1 LSHEKEAMTSIR
13 LELKPVVREV
23 PADLETPVSAFL
35 KLKGHGA
42 RFLLESVEMGENLGR
57 YSFIGLDSLREIQI
71 LPGHAVVLEGGKSET
86 VPHAGRNPLE
96 VLRTIMAPLAIRHEG
111 LPGLIGGAV
120 GYIGY
125 DYVRFL
131 EKLPSSLPDTLGLPL
146 CSFYLASTMVIFDH
160 VKHKMLL
167 VSVGSADP
175 EAKLDEVAA
184 LLRRPLAPGWTAA
197 SPAAARAAFV
207 HEFPEEDYRKAVLKA
222 KEYIAAGDIF
232 QVVLSQRARGEIH
245 VDPFQVY
252 RALRILNP
260 SPYMFYLDFGGY
272 QLVGSSPEIHAKLA
286 GREAVLRP
294 IAGTRRRGKSAE
306 EDDALE
312 KELLADEKERAEHLM
327 LIDLARNDVG
337 RCAEYGSVRCTDLYT
352 IERYSHVMHI
362 VSEVRG
368 RLPAGQDQFDLLA
381 KTFPAGTVSGAP
393 KIRAMEIIEEL
404 EKSRRGPYAGT
415 VGYFS
420 LTGDMDTCITIRT
433 MVVKGR
439 TAYLQAGAGIV
450 ADSVPENEWKET
462 CAKMEVL
469 KRAVAMAEEG
479 L

>member
-1 LSHEKEAMTSIR
+1 MTSIKV
-13 LELKPVVREV
+13 ELKPTVREV
-23 PADLETPVSAFL
+23 AADLETPVSAFL

-57 YSFIGLDSLREIQI
+57 YSFIGLDHLRAIKI
-71 LPGHAVVLEGGKSET
+71 LPEHVLVEEGGKSEIIPIGT
-86 VPHAGRNPLE
+86 RNPLE
-96 VLRTIMAPLAIRHEG
+96 ILRELMLPLGIQHDG
-111 LPGLIGGAV
+111 LPGLVGGAV

-125 DYVRFL
+125 DFVRFL
-131 EKLPSSLPDTLGLPL
+131 EKLPARLPDTLGLPL
-146 CSFYLASTMVIFDH
+146 CNFYLASTMVIFDH
-160 VKHKMLL
+160 VKRKMLL
-167 VSVGSADP
+167 VTVGKEDP
-175 EAKLDEVAA
+175 KEKLDEVYEH
-184 LLRRPLAPGWTAA
+184 LRAPLAAEWTQ
-197 SPAAARAAFV
+197 PRAAKKRATFTS
-207 HEFPEEDYRKAVLKA
+207 EFPEEDFKAAVLKA
-222 KEYIAAGDIF
+222 KESIKIGDIF
-232 QVVLSQRARGEIH
+232 QVVLSQRQHGELS
-245 VDPFQVY
+245 VEPFQVY

-260 SPYMFYLDFGGY
+260 SPYMFYLDFGDY

-286 GREAVLRP
+286 GREAVIRP
-294 IAGTRRRGKSAE
+294 IAGTRRRGQTAD
-306 EDDALE
+306 EDQRLE

-362 VSEVRG
+362 VSEVVG
-368 RLPAGQDQFDLLA
+368 KLAAGQDQFSLLSN
-381 KTFPAGTVSGAP
+381 TFPAGTLTGAP
-393 KIRAMEIIEEL
+393 KIRAMEIIEDL
-404 EKSRRGPYAGT
+404 EKARRGPYGGT

-433 MVVKGR
+433 MIVKGR

-450 ADSVPENEWKET
+450 ADSDPKSEWAET

-469 KRAVAMAEEG
+469 KRAIALAEEG

>member
-1 LSHEKEAMTSIR
+1 MTSIR
-13 LELKPVVREV
+13 VELKPVVREV

-35 KLKGHGA
+35 KLKAGGA

-57 YSFIGLDSLREIQI
+57 YSFIGLDSLRSLQ
-71 LPGHAVVLEGGKSET
+71 VLEDRVRVEERGGIVET
-86 VPHAGRNPLE
+86 PLNGRNPLDL
-96 VLRTIMAPLAIRHEG
+96 LREMLAPLAIQHAG
-111 LPGLIGGAV
+111 LPGLVGGAV

-125 DYVRFL
+125 DFIRFL
-131 EKLPSSLPDTLGLPL
+131 EKLPSSKQDPLGLPL
-146 CSFYLASTMVIFDH
+146 CRFDLASTMVIFDH

-167 VSVGSADP
+167 VSVGAEDP
-175 EAKLDEVAA
+175 EGKLDEVQR
-184 LLRRPLAPGWTAA
+184 LLQTPLDATWTSPRPATQR
-197 SPAAARAAFV
+197 STFKT
-207 HEFPEEDYRKAVLKA
+207 EFPEADYKAAVLKA
-222 KEYIAAGDIF
+222 KEYIGIGDIF
-232 QVVLSQRARGEIH
+232 QVVLSQRQTGPLH
-245 VDPFQVY
+245 VQPFQVY

-260 SPYMFYLDFGGY
+260 SPYMFYLDFGDC
-272 QLVGSSPEIHAKLA
+272 QLVGSSPEIHAKLQ

-294 IAGTRRRGKSAE
+294 IAGTRRRGKTPAE
-306 EDDALE
+306 DAALE

-337 RCAEYGSVRCTDLYT
+337 RCADYGSVHCTDLYT

-362 VSEVRG
+362 VSEVVG
-368 RLPAGQDQFDLLA
+368 TLSKGQDQFDLLC

-404 EKSRRGPYAGT
+404 EPHRRGPYAGT

-433 MVVKGR
+433 MIVKGG
-439 TAYLQAGAGIV
+439 TACLQAGAGIV
-450 ADSVPENEWKET
+450 ADSDPQSEWIET
-462 CAKMEVL
+462 CNKMEVL
-469 KRAVAMAEEG
+469 KRAIAMAEEG

>member
-1 LSHEKEAMTSIR
+1 MTTIKV
-13 LELKPVVREV
+13 ELKPVVREV

-35 KLKGHGA
+35 KLKEHGA

-57 YSFIGLDSLREIQI
+57 YSFIGLDALKDIKVLADRVVVEEAGRREEF
-71 LPGHAVVLEGGKSET
+71 PLE
-86 VPHAGRNPLE
+86 GRNPLDL
-96 VLRTIMAPLAIRHEG
+96 LRSLMAPLALRHEG
-111 LPGLIGGAV
+111 LPGLVGGAV

-125 DYVRFL
+125 DFVRFL
-131 EKLPSSLPDTLGLPL
+131 ERLPSTLPDPLGLPL
-146 CSFYLASTMVIFDH
+146 CHFHLASTVVIFDH
-160 VKHKMLL
+160 VKRKMLL
-167 VSVGSADP
+167 VSIAAENP
-175 EAKLDEVAA
+175 QAKLDEVQA
-184 LLRRPLAPGWTAA
+184 LLHRPLPEAYAVPRR
-197 SPAAARAAFV
+197 AAAKASFV
-207 HEFPEEDYRKAVLKA
+207 HETPEAEYRAAVLKA
-222 KEYIAAGDIF
+222 KEYIAAGDVF
-232 QVVLSQRARGEIH
+232 QVVLSQRARGEIS

-260 SPYMFYLDFGGY
+260 SPYMFYLDFGDCR
-272 QLVGSSPEIHAKLA
+272 LVGSSPEIHAKLA
-286 GREAVLRP
+286 GGEAVLRP
-294 IAGTRRRGKSAE
+294 IAGTRRRGKTPE
-306 EDDALE
+306 EDLALE

-337 RCAEYGSVRCTDLYT
+337 RCADYGTVRCTDLYT

-368 RLPAGQDQFDLLA
+368 RLAAGQDQFDLLSR
-381 KTFPAGTVSGAP
+381 TFPAGTVSGAP

-404 EKSRRGPYAGT
+404 EKSRRGAYAGT

-420 LTGDMDTCITIRT
+420 LNGDMDTCITIRT

-439 TAYLQAGAGIV
+439 TAWLQAGAGIV
-450 ADSVPENEWKET
+450 ADSDPASEWTET
-462 CAKMEVL
+462 CNKMEAL

>member
-1 LSHEKEAMTSIR
+1 MTTIKM
-13 LELKPVVREV
+13 ELKPTVREV

-35 KLKGHGA
+35 KLKNHGA

-57 YSFIGLDSLREIQI
+57 FSFIGLDYLRN
-71 LPGHAVVLEGGKSET
+71 VRVLADRVLVEEAGKTQT
-86 VPHAGRNPLE
+86 VPLGTRNPLE
-96 VLRTIMAPLAIRHEG
+96 ILRDLMAPLALRHGE
-111 LPGLIGGAV
+111 LPGLVGGAV

-125 DYVRFL
+125 DFVRFL
-131 EKLPSSLPDTLGLPL
+131 ERMPSRLPDPLDLPL
-146 CSFYLASTMVIFDH
+146 CNFYLASTMVIFDH

-167 VSVGSADP
+167 VSVGAEDP
-175 EAKLDEVAA
+175 KAKLDEVYE
-184 LLRRPLAPGWTAA
+184 LLRQPLAAEWTAPR
-197 SPAAARAAFV
+197 PAARKARFV
-207 HEFPEEDYRKAVLKA
+207 HETPDAEYRAAVLKA
-222 KEYIAAGDIF
+222 KEYISIGDVF
-232 QVVLSQRARGEIH
+232 QVVLSQRASGEID
-245 VDPFQVY
+245 VAPFQVY

-260 SPYMFYLDFGGY
+260 SPYMFFLDFGDY
-272 QLVGSSPEIHAKLA
+272 QLVGSSPEIHAKLT
-286 GREAVLRP
+286 GRQAVIRP
-294 IAGTRRRGKSAE
+294 IAGTRRRGKNPE
-306 EDDALE
+306 EDAALE

-337 RCAEYGSVRCTDLYT
+337 RCADYGSVHCTDLYT
-352 IERYSHVMHI
+352 IEKYSHVMHI
-362 VSEVRG
+362 VSEVVG
-368 RLPAGQDQFDLLA
+368 TLSKGQDQFDLLT
-381 KTFPAGTVSGAP
+381 KTFPAGTLTGAP

-404 EKSRRGPYAGT
+404 EKTRRGPYGGT

-450 ADSVPENEWKET
+450 ADSDPQFEWTET
-462 CAKMEVL
+462 CNKMEVL

>member
-1 LSHEKEAMTSIR
+1 MTSVKV
-13 LELKPVVREV
+13 ELKPVLREV
-23 PADLETPVSAFL
+23 PADLETPVSAYL

-42 RFLLESVEMGENLGR
+42 RFLLESVEMGESLGR
-57 YSFIGLDSLREIQI
+57 YSFIGLDHLKNLQVFADR
-71 LPGHAVVLEGGKSET
+71 VVVEEGGRSESI
-86 VPHAGRNPLE
+86 PLQGRNPLHL
-96 VLRTIMAPLAIRHEG
+96 LREIMAPLALKHEG
-111 LPGLIGGAV
+111 LPGLVGGAV
-120 GYIGY
+120 GAIGY
-125 DYVRFL
+125 DFVRFL
-131 EKLPSSLPDTLGLPL
+131 EKLPAALPDPLGLPL
-146 CSFYLASTMVIFDH
+146 CNFYLASTMVVFDH

-167 VSVGSADP
+167 VSVAASDP
-175 EAKLDEVAA
+175 EAKLDEVDA
-184 LLRRPLAPGWTAA
+184 LLRRPLPAEWAGPRRASAKAVWT
-197 SPAAARAAFV
+197 
-207 HEFPEEDYRKAVLKA
+207 HETGAEEYRRSVLKA

-232 QVVLSQRARGEIH
+232 QVVLSQRARGEIS

-260 SPYMFYLDFGGY
+260 SPYMFFLDFGGY
-272 QLVGSSPEIHAKLA
+272 QLVGSSPEIHAKLQ

-294 IAGTRRRGKSAE
+294 IAGTRRRGKTPAE
-306 EDDALE
+306 DIALE

-368 RLPAGQDQFDLLA
+368 RLSPGQDGFDLLC

-404 EKSRRGPYAGT
+404 EKTRRGFYAGT

-433 MVVKGR
+433 MVVKGK

-450 ADSVPENEWKET
+450 ADSDPAFEWTET
-462 CAKMEVL
+462 CNKMEVL

>member
-1 LSHEKEAMTSIR
+1 MTSIK
-13 LELKPVVREV
+13 LELKPTVREV
-23 PADLETPVSAFL
+23 AADLETPVSAFL

-57 YSFIGLDSLREIQI
+57 YSFIGLDYLRNIKI
-71 LPGHAVVLEGGKSET
+71 LADAVVVEEGGKSESI
-86 VPHAGRNPLE
+86 PIGGRNPLE
-96 VLRTIMAPLAIRHEG
+96 IVRELMQPLGIRHDG
-111 LPGLIGGAV
+111 LPGLVGGAV
-120 GYIGY
+120 GTIGY
-125 DYVRFL
+125 DFVRFL
-131 EKLPSSLPDTLGLPL
+131 EKLPSRLPDKLGLPL
-146 CSFYLASTMVIFDH
+146 CNFYLASTMVIFDH
-160 VKHKMLL
+160 VKRKMLL
-167 VSVGSADP
+167 VTIGKDDP
-175 EAKLDEVAA
+175 KETLDRVTE
-184 LLRRPLAPGWTAA
+184 LLRAPLAAEWTRPHAA
-197 SPAAARAAFV
+197 PKRATFTN
-207 HEFPEEDYRKAVLKA
+207 EFPEDKFKAAVLKA
-222 KEYIAAGDIF
+222 KEYIKIGDVF
-232 QVVLSQRARGEIH
+232 QVVLSQRQQGELH

-272 QLVGSSPEIHAKLA
+272 QLVGSSPEIHAKLS

-294 IAGTRRRGKSAE
+294 IAGTRRRGATPE
-306 EDDALE
+306 EDQRLE

-327 LIDLARNDVG
+327 LIDLARNDLG

-362 VSEVRG
+362 VSEVVG
-368 RLPAGQDQFDLLA
+368 KLPAGQDQFDLLS
-381 KTFPAGTVSGAP
+381 KTFPAGTLTGAP

-404 EKSRRGPYAGT
+404 EPTRRGPYGGT

-433 MVVKGR
+433 MVVQGK

-450 ADSVPENEWKET
+450 ADSDPQSEWTET
-462 CAKMEVL
+462 CNKMEVL
-469 KRAVAMAEEG
+469 KRAIALAEEG

>member
-1 LSHEKEAMTSIR
+1 MTTIKV
-13 LELKPVVREV
+13 ELKPVLREV
-23 PADLETPVSAFL
+23 PADLETPVSAYL
-35 KLKGHGA
+35 KLKAHGA

-57 YSFIGLDSLREIQI
+57 YSFIGLDALKNIQVFADKIVVEEAGSREE
-71 LPGHAVVLEGGKSET
+71 LPLQ
-86 VPHAGRNPLE
+86 GRNPLD
-96 VLRTIMAPLAIRHEG
+96 VLRTLMAPLALKHDG
-111 LPGLIGGAV
+111 LPGLVGGAV

-125 DYVRFL
+125 DFVRFL
-131 EKLPSSLPDTLGLPL
+131 EKLPSTLPDPLGLPL
-146 CSFYLASTMVIFDH
+146 CNFYLASTVVIFDH

-167 VSVGSADP
+167 VSVAAENP
-175 EAKLDEVAA
+175 RAKLDEVQA
-184 LLRRPLAPGWTAA
+184 LLHRPLPAEYTTPR
-197 SPAAARAAFV
+197 PAAVRARFA
-207 HEFPEEDYRKAVLKA
+207 HETPEEDYKNAVRKA
-222 KEYIAAGDIF
+222 KEYINVGDIF
-232 QVVLSQRARGEIH
+232 QVVLSQRASGEIS

-272 QLVGSSPEIHAKLA
+272 QLVGSSPEIHAKLS
-286 GREAVLRP
+286 GGEAILRP
-294 IAGTRRRGKSAE
+294 IAGTRRRGRTPAE
-306 EDDALE
+306 DLALE
-312 KELLADEKERAEHLM
+312 QELLADPKERAEHLM

-337 RCAEYGSVRCTDLYT
+337 RCADYGSVHCPDLYT

-368 RLPAGQDQFDLLA
+368 RLSAGQDQFDLLS

-393 KIRAMEIIEEL
+393 KIRAMQIIEEL
-404 EKSRRGPYAGT
+404 ERVRRGPYAGT

-420 LTGDMDTCITIRT
+420 LNGEMDTCITIRT
-433 MVVKGR
+433 MIVKGR

-450 ADSVPENEWKET
+450 ADSDPASEWAET

-469 KRAVAMAEEG
+469 KRAVAIAEEG